1 MILDVGDVESLGSI
15 VAKGLIA
22 GENLSGVAAGYEL
35 TAEVATDAA
44 NAAEFDFSSTG
55 FATIDVFEVQDI
67 RTPSMPVQLRL
78 MQAMSSRFERSLPAG
93 GTVAFAVSGYLNQ
106 NLTSLVAELDVS
118 VTTVDGALVGS
129 WVSPLLTP
137 SPLSMQPV

>member
-15 VAKGLIA
+15 VAKPM

-55 FATIDVFEVQDI
+55 FATIDVFEVQDNTNTMI
-67 RTPSMPVQLRL
+67 ASAAEVDAGHELRFNPAHLPAERLPLLLLVISTKISPAWLLSL
-78 MQAMSSRFERSLPAG
+78 MSRSL
-93 GTVAFAVSGYLNQ
+93 
-106 NLTSLVAELDVS
+106 
-118 VTTVDGALVGS
+118 
-129 WVSPLLTP
+129 
-137 SPLSMQPV
+137 LSTKQS